1 MQEKKAEVLIT
12 DLLTLFVELKC
23 WYGSTIM
30 TFATLDGEAWNTLIQ
45 TLAKID
51 LRTLRQTLTELLILI
66 NM

>member
-30 TFATLDGEAWNTLIQ
+30 TFATSDGEAWNTLIQ

-66 NM
+66 NT